1 MWVIKQQT
9 KTNPSGKQVSP
20 VMETQSGA
28 EKMLALL
35 KEQAAASPDEDV
47 KASHFF
53 IAAYVKRGS
62 KK

>member
-28 EKMLALL
+28 DKMLALL
-35 KEQAAASPDEDV
+35 KEQAAQSKDENV
-47 KASHFF
+47 SASHFF
-53 IAAYVKRGS
+53 IAAYVKRG